1 MESSN
6 ETTSLRQVIVRMFWM
21 MLGPGVLALLL
32 FDVAGQGKG
41 WGATSS
47 IAFLVVLVGVILA
60 RSLDPRNSF
69 GEPSTRTQFRRYAL
83 GALSLGVAAW
93 ALANLLGIYWWGTG

>member
-1 MESSN
+1 VESSN
-6 ETTSLRQVIVRMFWM
+6 ETTSLRQVIVRMVWM

-32 FDVAGQGKG
+32 FNIAGQGKG

-60 RSLDPRNSF
+60 RFLDPRNSF
-69 GEPSTRTQFRRYAL
+69 GEPSTTAGFRRYAI
-83 GALSLGVAAW
+83 GALGLGVAGW
-93 ALANLLGIYWWGTG
+93 ALANLLGIYW